1 MKLLEQKTEE
11 HQVHLTA
18 EAEPSEV
25 EEALEKAYQ
34 RLVNKVEVPG
44 FRKGKAPRDVLE
56 RQVGKEALF
65 DEAMDSFLGQA
76 CYALV
81 KDNNIPVY
89 ANPQV
94 RVVDREPLI
103 FEAVIPQPPE
113 VTLGDFS
120 AVKMQPEPVDIKDE
134 EINSVIE
141 RLRKQCATW
150 ETVDRPAQMF
160 DMMVF
165 DIESQAEGAPF
176 INEKASNYQ
185 LLPDM
190 AYPAPGFNDQLV
202 DMKAG
207 DEKEFQLTLTED
219 YRDKAFA
226 GKTVHFKI
234 SLHEVKQEK
243 LPEMDTAFAK
253 MLSPEFED
261 MAAVLAKI
269 KEDLAARDKERKRL
283 VFEDKVVDALV
294 DISQIEFPPMLIDI
308 EVERMVRQYVARLRR
323 SVRTDEELK
332 SILSLT
338 NEEKLRQSYRP
349 RAIQQIKRTLV
360 LAKTSEQQGFTA
372 SDEEVNEQIEAFAAS
387 AGAQGEEQRRNL
399 NTEDSKAG
407 IRDWIVTRKTVN
419 HLVEKVQ
426 AE

>member
-1 MKLLEQKTEE
+1 VKLLEQKTEE